1 MIERPFKFG
10 EILLPKNINVYNWAV
25 VACDQHT
32 SNPAYWNNLEN
43 ELVDPT
49 SLKLIFPEYY
59 LSDDNSDRIENI
71 ITKQSEYL
79 GAGIFE
85 TLNGT
90 VPVKR
95 VTACGNERWGL
106 CVS

>member
-43 ELVDPT
+43 ELVNPT
-49 SLKLIFPEYY
+49 SLKLIFSECY

-71 ITKQSEYL
+71 ITKQNGYL

-90 VPVKR
+90 LSVKR
-95 VTACGNERWGL
+95 VTVCGNERWGL
-106 CVS
+106 CAS

>member
-1 MIERPFKFG
+1 MIERPFNFG
-10 EILLPKNINVYNWAV
+10 EILLPKNINVYNRSV
-25 VACDQHT
+25 VACDEHT

-49 SLKLIFPEYY
+49 SLKIIFPECY
-59 LSDDNSDRIENI
+59 LSDDKSDRIENI
-71 ITKQSEYL
+71 ITKQNKYL
-79 GAGIFE
+79 GTGIFE

-95 VTACGNERWGL
+95 VAACGNERWGL
-106 CVS
+106 CAS

>member
-32 SNPAYWNNLEN
+32 STPEYWDELEH

-49 SLKLIFPEYY
+49 SLRFIFPECY
-59 LSDDNSDRIENI
+59 LSDDNSERIKNI
-71 ITKQSEYL
+71 ITKQNEYL
-79 GAGIFE
+79 SAGVFE

-106 CVS
+106 CVL